1 MDLSWLLPAIASP
14 FVYALVSIG
23 DKWIL
28 SSLKLRIESFNLFV
42 GVVQLLVAVILLLAL
57 GIPNAPFE
65 AIASAFAGGLLWG
78 ISLIL
83 LFWTLRR
90 EQIGRVVPVSQTS
103 PVFAAILGVVF
114 LGEHLE
120 WWGWL
125 AVMLVVAGAVIVS
138 AEPRQILSGGLSKIY
153 IYVAF
158 GAMLVGLTQVLLKH
172 SSEDLSV
179 WHNMSIRGIGLFM
192 TLALPVLRPSVVRDL
207 GIVLS
212 RRKTAV
218 PLLVVEGIGPIFGNL
233 FLLLALANGPVTLVS
248 AVLGSRP
255 VFILSIT
262 LIFAPLAKRALAEE
276 FSRADVITKA
286 ASTAAVVGGVV
297 IISLA

>member
-1 MDLSWLLPAIASP
+1 MELSWLLPAIASP

-179 WHNMSIRGIGLFM
+179 WHNMSIRGIGYL
-192 TLALPVLRPSVVRDL
+192 
-207 GIVLS
+207 
-212 RRKTAV
+212 
-218 PLLVVEGIGPIFGNL
+218 
-233 FLLLALANGPVTLVS
+233 
-248 AVLGSRP
+248 
-255 VFILSIT
+255 
-262 LIFAPLAKRALAEE
+262 
-276 FSRADVITKA
+276 
-286 ASTAAVVGGVV
+286 
-297 IISLA
+297 

>member
-1 MDLSWLLPAIASP
+1 
-14 FVYALVSIG
+14 
-23 DKWIL
+23 
-28 SSLKLRIESFNLFV
+28 
-42 GVVQLLVAVILLLAL
+42 
-57 GIPNAPFE
+57 
-65 AIASAFAGGLLWG
+65 
-78 ISLIL
+78 
-83 LFWTLRR
+83 
-90 EQIGRVVPVSQTS
+90 
-103 PVFAAILGVVF
+103 
-114 LGEHLE
+114 
-120 WWGWL
+120 
-125 AVMLVVAGAVIVS
+125 
-138 AEPRQILSGGLSKIY
+138 
-153 IYVAF
+153 
-158 GAMLVGLTQVLLKH
+158 
-172 SSEDLSV
+172 
-179 WHNMSIRGIGLFM
+179 M

-255 VFILSIT
+255 VFILAIT